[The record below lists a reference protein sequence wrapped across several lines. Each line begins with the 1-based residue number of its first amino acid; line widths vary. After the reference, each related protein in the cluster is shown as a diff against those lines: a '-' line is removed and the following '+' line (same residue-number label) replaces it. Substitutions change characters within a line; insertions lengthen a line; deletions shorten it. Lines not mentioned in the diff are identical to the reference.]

1 MSDWPV
7 KMDQKPEVTGFFDEA
22 TNTISYC
29 VRDPESKACALYDS
43 VLDFDFAS
51 GRTSKKDKRLSTGHA

>member
-1 MSDWPV
+1 
-7 KMDQKPEVTGFFDEA
+7 MDQKPEVTGFFDEA

-29 VRDPESKACALYDS
+29 VKDPATNASCALYDS

-51 GRTSKKDKRLSTGHA
+51 GPNIQEIR